1 MKFAV
6 PVADEK
12 LALHF
17 GHAKKFAFISVDP
30 QTKKIIGK
38 EEVDAPPHEHGK
50 LPGWLSAQGVTNA
63 IAGGIGEQAIKF
75 FEAAGVSVVFGAPAL
90 APEILV
96 MRVLSGELK
105 NGENACDH
113 DER

>member
-6 PVADEK
+6 PVANEK

-17 GHAKKFAFISVDP
+17 GHAKKFALISVDP

-38 EEVDAPPHEHGK
+38 EEVDAPPHEQGK
-50 LPGWLSAQGVTNA
+50 LPGWLSDRGVTNA
-63 IAGGIGEQAIKF
+63 IAGGIGEQAIKL
-75 FEAAGVSVVFGAPAL
+75 FEAAGVSVVFGASAL
-90 APEILV
+90 TPEVLV
-96 MRVLSGELK
+96 MQVLSGELQ
-105 NGENACDH
+105 NGENACNH